1 MWNLVHPGH
10 EVIGVF
16 NAGVAR
22 YRDEMVLLLR
32 VAERPVSPEPGIVR
46 TSFVD
51 FSGGAGQLQTV
62 DIAKNDSRYNV
73 EDPRTINYRGPEN
86 SGVAY
91 LTSLSY
97 LRLARSRDGIRFDID
112 DKPFLYPETAYE
124 AWGIEDP
131 RITQIDDVYYILYSA
146 VSANGVGVGLASTKD
161 FARCERHGLIFA
173 PENKDAVLFPEKIN
187 GKYYA
192 LHRPVPKGIGRPEI
206 WIAESDNLLQWGNH
220 RHLLGLEAEG
230 WDSGRIGG
238 GAVPVKTDKG
248 WLEIYHAADRNSRY
262 CLGAVL
268 LDLDDP
274 SVVLAKSREPILE
287 PDESFE
293 TNGFFGN
300 VVFTCGLLTEGDE
313 VTIYYGA
320 ADESMAVAT
329 LSIAEIM
336 SGLVEG

>member
-192 LHRPVPKGIGRPEI
+192 LHRPG
-206 WIAESDNLLQWGNH
+206 AERDRQTGNM
-220 RHLLGLEAEG
+220 
-230 WDSGRIGG
+230 DCRIGQPLAVGQPPASAGVGSRRMGQRPHRRRG
-238 GAVPVKTDKG
+238 GSRK
-248 WLEIYHAADRNSRY
+248 DR
-262 CLGAVL
+262 
-268 LDLDDP
+268 
-274 SVVLAKSREPILE
+274 
-287 PDESFE
+287 
-293 TNGFFGN
+293 
-300 VVFTCGLLTEGDE
+300 
-313 VTIYYGA
+313 
-320 ADESMAVAT
+320 
-329 LSIAEIM
+329 
-336 SGLVEG
+336 